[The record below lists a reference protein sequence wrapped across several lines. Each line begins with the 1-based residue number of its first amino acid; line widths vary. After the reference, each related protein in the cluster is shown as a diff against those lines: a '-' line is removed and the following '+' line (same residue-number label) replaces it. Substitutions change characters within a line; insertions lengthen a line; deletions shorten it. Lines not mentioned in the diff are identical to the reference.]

1 MAKREY
7 LDKETLQFE
16 DASIVDQEV
25 EQYKRLRAAGINDDK
40 ELAHRLPASLK
51 TVRRLRKYIGD

>member
-1 MAKREY
+1 MAKEY
-7 LDKETLQFE
+7 INKETQQFE
-16 DASIVDQEV
+16 DSTVVDQEV
-25 EQYKRLRAAGINDDK
+25 QQYKRLRAAGINDDK